1 MAKSLSINASLVV
14 TKDKLTVWIKDGK
27 KPAPLTNTPPLSIL
41 AVSPLNFALVGD
53 ATSLQYHVFTYR
65 DDGNTLQVSDLG
77 ATGHPYDPKK
87 PKPPKRVDIT
97 LVVQGKELVPI
108 VGEKKRGRR
117 VITQVMDLQRQI
129 SFGIVSNT
137 HYWVACNLNDHTY
150 HLYSS
155 DGLGAWMDLGS
166 LGIPC

>member
-14 TKDKLTVWIKDGK
+14 AKDKITVWIKDGK
-27 KPAPLTNTPPLSIL
+27 KPVPLTNTPPLSIL

-65 DDGNTLQVSDLG
+65 DDGITLQVSDLG
-77 ATGHPYDPKK
+77 PTGHPYDPKK
-87 PKPPKRVDIT
+87 PKPPRRVDIS
-97 LVVQGKELVPI
+97 LVVQGKEVVPM

-117 VITQVMDLQRQI
+117 AIAQVGDLQRPI

-137 HYWVACNLNDHTY
+137 RYWVACNMNDHML

-155 DGLGAWMDLGS
+155 DGLGSVMDLGS

>member
-1 MAKSLSINASLVV
+1 MAKPLSISASLVV
-14 TKDKLTVWIKDGK
+14 TGGKITLWIKDGK

-41 AVSPLNFALVGD
+41 AVSPLNFALIGD
-53 ATSLQYHVFTYR
+53 AQSLQYHVFTYQ
-65 DDGNTLQVSDLG
+65 DVGNTLQVSDLG
-77 ATGHPYDPKK
+77 ATGHPYDPNK
-87 PKPPKRVDIT
+87 PKLPKRVDIT
-97 LVVQGKELVPI
+97 LVVQGKELVPM

-117 VITQVMDLQRQI
+117 AIAQVGDVQRPI

-137 HYWVACNLNDHTY
+137 HYWVACNMNDHML

-155 DGLGAWMDLGS
+155 DGLGSVMDLGS